1 MVDTEVLVKLG
12 TAIVLGM
19 LLGIEREIR
28 KKPVGLRTCMVIS
41 IVSCLLTIISIE
53 SAYVFPKSEHVKM
66 DPMRLTAQII
76 SGIGFLGTGVILRRN
91 NDVISGL
98 TTASIIWGAAGTG
111 IAVGSGFLLEALICV
126 FLILFS
132 VEVMPA
138 IIRYIGPKCLREK
151 EIHMTIMIDKSIQI
165 SELLVAV
172 REKDIMIKKIKIKDL
187 VDEKNEID
195 LHVMVADSRLT
206 ADVYN
211 EVKKIAAIKSLEIE
225 NVA

>member
-1 MVDTEVLVKLG
+1 MMDTDVMIKLG
-12 TAIVLGM
+12 TAVVLGM
-19 LLGIEREIR
+19 MIGIEREIR

-53 SAYVFPKSEHVKM
+53 SAYLFPKTEHIRM

-98 TTASIIWGAAGTG
+98 TTASIIWGAAGVG
-111 IAVGSGFLLEALICV
+111 IAVGAGFYLEALLSV
-126 FLILFS
+126 GLILFS

-138 IIRYIGPKCLREK
+138 VMKKVGPRCLREK
-151 EIHMTIMIDKSIQI
+151 EIHMTLTIHMQI
-165 SELLVAV
+165 HIAELLASI
-172 REKDIMIKKIKIKDL
+172 REKDISIKKVKIKELLDQ
-187 VDEKNEID
+187 KNEID
-195 LHVMVADSRLT
+195 LHVLVNDQRFT
-206 ADVYN
+206 ADVYYDI
-211 EVKKIAAIKSLEIE
+211 KQIAAIQSVEIE